1 MKKRILPML
10 SLLLLAALMLPC
22 SATAHGSYR
31 VTVCDDLGILEGAEA
46 LVVNDGYDVGDTA
59 FFLWTKSS
67 YSDTDWPSDTTVRTK
82 CAIAEGESAVV
93 LVIRRTGTGVF
104 YYDIYTFG
112 EADEIF
118 SDSDLDRIL
127 DDSTVYTAIK
137 GGDALRG
144 ADRFFSLCATVL
156 HDHAESEAARAK
168 RAPLTAILLGLGTGA
183 VVAGS
188 SMLGVWLY
196 YRKKL
201 HGTIYPLDRYAK
213 LALTQ
218 REDRF
223 VGRSV
228 TRVRVQ
234 SSNGGS
240 GRSGGGGGRRG
251 GR

>member
-1 MKKRILPML
+1 MKKLT
-10 SLLLLAALMLPC
+10 LLLIFVLLFAALMLPC
-22 SATAHGSYR
+22 SATSYR
-31 VTVCDDLGILEGAEA
+31 VAIRDDLGIFRGAEILA
-46 LVVNDGYDVGDTA
+46 TNDGYDVGDTA
-59 FFLWTKSS
+59 FYLWTKSS

-82 CAIAEGESAVV
+82 CAIAEGESAVA
-93 LVIRRTGTGVF
+93 LVIRRTGAGTY

-112 EADEIF
+112 AANRIF
-118 SDSDLDRIL
+118 SQSDVDRIL
-127 DDSTVYTAIK
+127 DDSTVYTALK
-137 GGDALRG
+137 GGNALRG
-144 ADRFFSLCATVL
+144 ADRFFSLCAGVL
-156 HDHAESEAARAK
+156 HDHAKAEAARAK
-168 RAPLTAILLGLGTGA
+168 RAPLMAALIGLATGA
-183 VVAGS
+183 VVGGGS
-188 SMLGVWLY
+188 VLGVWLY

>member
-1 MKKRILPML
+1 M
-10 SLLLLAALMLPC
+10 LLLLLTAALMLPC
-22 SATAHGSYR
+22 LAAYR
-31 VTVCDDLGILEGAEA
+31 VTVRDDLGILGGANEVA
-46 LVVNDGYDVGDTA
+46 TSDGYNVGNTA
-59 FFLWTKSS
+59 FYLWTKSS
-67 YSDTDWPSDTTVRTK
+67 YSESDWPGKATVQSK
-82 CAIAEGESAVV
+82 MGIAEGDSAVA
-93 LVIRRTGTGVF
+93 LVIRVTGKGIF
-104 YYDIYTFG
+104 YYDMYLFG

-118 SDSDLDRIL
+118 SESDVNRIL
-127 DDSTVYTAIK
+127 DDNAVYTAIK
-137 GGDALRG
+137 GGNTLYG

-156 HDHAESEAARAK
+156 HNHAEAEATRAK
-168 RAPLTAILLGLGTGA
+168 KAPLMAMLFGLLSGA
-183 VVAGS
+183 VVGGGS
-188 SMLGVWLY
+188 VLGVWLY

-234 SSNGGS
+234 SNNGSS